1 VKHFAIVF
9 LIALV
14 LLISANNVPASGVE
28 PDNPPTTNSKSA
40 EAIVAEL
47 SDTQV
52 RRLLIGQLK
61 KEALAAALVSK
72 SAEDNV
78 GQLAGFVE
86 NIKNKVTLVQ
96 ERIEFLRSGGK
107 SDNQEMNSLFAF
119 LRKGEADFMS
129 IRSIFSVF
137 VMFVVAYHIPVF
149 SIPERSCF
157 TIFTHIKRHRPV
169 SLPMDRCHI
178 HFRQFRVVDLW
189 NHKIDRGK

>member
-1 VKHFAIVF
+1 MKHFAIVF
-9 LIALV
+9 LIILV
-14 LLISANNVPASGVE
+14 LFISAINVPASGVE

-47 SDTQV
+47 SDQQV

-96 ERIEFLRSGGK
+96 ERMEFLRS
-107 SDNQEMNSLFAF
+107 
-119 LRKGEADFMS
+119 RGE
-129 IRSIFSVF
+129 I
-137 VMFVVAYHIPVF
+137 
-149 SIPERSCF
+149 
-157 TIFTHIKRHRPV
+157 
-169 SLPMDRCHI
+169 
-178 HFRQFRVVDLW
+178 
-189 NHKIDRGK
+189 